1 MLSRNKM
8 SASNSSKTSSKTTAP
23 APITNPVPV
32 SALPVVA
39 ASIIV
44 ETPSIASEIQAIFE
58 RNKLSDLKEFVG
70 RRKCLN
76 EFNMALMYLFHIV
89 QSAGILTTTIA
100 AGYDMKEL
108 VWIGVGINIIAS
120 LINIFEKT
128 NVGISKRLLKDI
140 EAIRDGTF
148 VDQSDVYEP
157 PAAKGDSK
165 PLLDEKS

>member
-1 MLSRNKM
+1 M
-8 SASNSSKTSSKTTAP
+8 SASNSSKTSSKTTTSVTAP
-23 APITNPVPV
+23 VTTNPVP
-32 SALPVVA
+32 ALPVVT
-39 ASIIV
+39 ASIAV
-44 ETPSIASEIQAIFE
+44 ETPSVASEIQAIFE
-58 RNKLSDLKEFVG
+58 KNKLSDLKEFVSK
-70 RRKCLN
+70 RKCLN

-108 VWIGVGINIIAS
+108 VWIGVGINIVAS

-128 NVGISKRLLKDI
+128 NAGISKRLLKDI
-140 EAIRDGTF
+140 EAIRDGSF

-165 PLLDEKS
+165 HLLDEKSQE

>member
-8 SASNSSKTSSKTTAP
+8 SASNSSKTPAKTTAP
-23 APITNPVPV
+23 VTTNPVP
-32 SALPVVA
+32 ALPVVT
-39 ASIIV
+39 ASIVV
-44 ETPSIASEIQAIFE
+44 ETPTIASEIQAIFE

-108 VWIGVGINIIAS
+108 VWIGVGINIVAS

-128 NVGISKRLLKDI
+128 NAGISKRLLKDI